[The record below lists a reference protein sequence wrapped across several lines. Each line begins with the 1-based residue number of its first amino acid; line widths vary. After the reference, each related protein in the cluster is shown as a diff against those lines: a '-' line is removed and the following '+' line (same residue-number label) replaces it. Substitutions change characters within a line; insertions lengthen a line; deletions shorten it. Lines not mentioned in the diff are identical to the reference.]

1 MITRIARRPVAQ
13 AALRRLRRRCA
24 AGLGAFA
31 IALLLQCSIGHPLV
45 GIWPR
50 EDKGD
55 EPNYLALLLL
65 GSASGAFGSVARP
78 ILIAAQNSANG
89 GRLSLFACSASGD
102 CTHTDI
108 SAGQAANSGVTPVA
122 RVNVA
127 ARRLMVVT
135 ANSAA
140 GSRPYLYNCA
150 LDGSDCSAADASG
163 GGGDVANPSFVLDTV
178 NQKALISS
186 QDTSQG
192 QAASLWRCNFDGSGC
207 QYLDLSWGLGLS
219 GLGAD
224 TVIDSINNRTLT
236 VSNDG
241 SVGQVPVLTWCAID
255 GTGCNRTNISS
266 GAGANS
272 GFLPSV
278 LVEPNSTQLIV
289 VTEDGS
295 NGSRLALFR
304 SNLDGTVPNYTTA
317 IAAGQG
323 GLSGQRP
330 HALLDSLNA
339 KILVVTQNGA
349 NGNRVSLFRCDLDG
363 VSNCT
368 HTDISAGQPNNSGI
382 FPTAVIDSANQKLL
396 VAAQNTANGDRVSMY
411 RCNLDGSACEHFDAS
426 AGQSASSGFRPWIA
440 LAP

>member
-1 MITRIARRPVAQ
+1 MIA
-13 AALRRLRRRCA
+13 A
-24 AGLGAFA
+24 AGLGR
-31 IALLLQCSIGHPLV
+31 LLRRASIYILSIGATLATLQCSIAHPLV

-50 EDKGD
+50 NDKAD

-65 GSASGAFGSVARP
+65 GTASGAFGSVARP

-89 GRLSLFACSASGD
+89 GRLSLFACSATGD

-108 SAGQAANSGVTPVA
+108 SAGQAANSGLTPVA
-122 RVNVA
+122 RVNAA

-150 LDGSDCSAADASG
+150 LDGSDCSAADVSG
-163 GGGDVANPSFVLDTV
+163 GSGDVANPSFVLDTV
-178 NQKALISS
+178 NQKTLVSS
-186 QDTSQG
+186 QDVSQG

-207 QYLDLSWGLGLS
+207 QYLDLTWGAGATS

-224 TVIDSINNRTLT
+224 TAIDTINNRLVT
-236 VSNDG
+236 VTNDG
-241 SVGQVPVLTWCAID
+241 SAGQVPVLTWCAID
-255 GTGCNRTNISS
+255 GTGCARTNISG
-266 GAGANS
+266 GAGATS
-272 GFLPSV
+272 GFLPGV

-289 VTEDGS
+289 VTEDSS

-323 GLSGQRP
+323 GLSGQAP
-330 HALLDSLNA
+330 FALLDSLNA

-368 HTDISAGQPNNSGI
+368 HTDISAGQANNSGV
-382 FPTAVIDSANQKLL
+382 FPTAVIDSANQKLII
-396 VAAQNTANGDRVSMY
+396 AAQNTANGDRVSMY
-411 RCNLDGSACEHFDAS
+411 RCNLDGSGCEHFDAS
-426 AGQSASSGFRPWIA
+426 AGQSASSGVRPWIA